1 MTMKRIS
8 LVVCTLILLVAGAYA
23 QTTIPSESLR
33 WETYTIKGEDF
44 AVELPVLPAMHTT
57 EQYLRRLD
65 RFRKIHLL
73 GSYADGVV
81 YTITVFENPQPR
93 QSLNDFVKEQLQK
106 AWDRKT
112 ARDLTLDGFTGKAI
126 SSADR
131 ADGMVQYFATEDRLY
146 TFMAFGAPEDDPR
159 LKKFFSSFSLR
170 RKKHSKELV
179 EGPGEAYI
187 PKGESAAS
195 NWAAAFEKL
204 FVGKDVNK
212 KVRLAMKPEP
222 VYTEVARQNGIKGTV
237 VLKCIFA
244 SNGIVTNIRIV
255 SGLPF
260 GLTESAIDAAKKI
273 KFLPAVKDGQ
283 YVSMWMQLEYN
294 FNLY

>member
-1 MTMKRIS
+1 MKHIS
-8 LVVCTLILLVAGAYA
+8 LVVCTLIMLVTGVHV
-23 QTTIPSESLR
+23 QTAISSESLS
-33 WETYTIKGEDF
+33 WTTYTVKGEEF
-44 AVELPVLPAMHTT
+44 SVALPVLPAMHKS
-57 EQYLRRLD
+57 EQFLRRLNGT
-65 RFRKIHLL
+65 RTIHQL
-73 GSYADGVV
+73 GSYADSVV

-93 QSLNDFVKEQLQK
+93 QSLDDFVKEQAQK

-112 ARDLTLDGFTGKAI
+112 ARDLTLDGFSGKAI

-146 TFMAFGAPEDDPR
+146 TFTAFGAPEDDPR
-159 LKKFFSSFSLR
+159 LKKFFSSFSLH
-170 RKKHSKELV
+170 KKNDSKEVL
-179 EGPGEAYI
+179 EGPGEPYI

-195 NWAAAFEKL
+195 NLVAVYEKL
-204 FVGKDVNK
+204 FVGKDVNR

-222 VYTEVARQNGIKGTV
+222 AYSEVARQNGVTGTV

-244 SNGIVTNIRIV
+244 SNGSVTNIRVV
-255 SGLPF
+255 SGLPY
-260 GLTESAIDAAKKI
+260 GLTEKAIDAARKI
-273 KFLPAVKDGQ
+273 RFIPAMKEGR

>member
-1 MTMKRIS
+1 MKRIS
-8 LVVCTLILLVAGAYA
+8 LVVCTLILLVAGAHG
-23 QTTIPSESLR
+23 QTPIPSESLR
-33 WETYTIKGEDF
+33 WKTYTIQGEDF

-65 RFRKIHLL
+65 RFRKIYLL

-81 YTITVFENPQPR
+81 YTITVFENPPPR
-93 QSLNDFVKEQLQK
+93 QSLADFIKEQAQNTS
-106 AWDRKT
+106 WNRSG
-112 ARDLTLDGFTGKAI
+112 ARDLTLDGFKGKVL
-126 SSADR
+126 SSSDR

-146 TFMAFGAPEDDPR
+146 AFMAFGAPEDDPR

-170 RKKHSKELV
+170 KKKDSEELV
-179 EGPGEAYI
+179 EGPGLPYE
-187 PKGESAAS
+187 PKSESGAS
-195 NWAAAFEKL
+195 NWSAVDEKL
-204 FVGKDVNK
+204 FVGKDVNR
-212 KVRLAMKPEP
+212 KVRLGMKPEP
-222 VYTEVARQNGIKGTV
+222 AYTEAARQNQTTGTV

-244 SNGIVTNIRIV
+244 SNGRVTNIRVV

-260 GLTESAIDAAKKI
+260 GLTEKAIDAARKI
-273 KFLPAVKDGQ
+273 RFIPAMKDGR